1 MTDTEAKKTAA
12 RTGLYLVSPEQK
24 PGIKWPTRPKD
35 ALPGEGQYSY
45 YARKFMEAQ
54 TDRSEPEASPIE
66 RELDTDEQEQ
76 AASKR

>member
-1 MTDTEAKKTAA
+1 MTNTKAKKTAA

-35 ALPGEGQYSY
+35 AVPDEGQYSY
-45 YARKFMEAQ
+45 CGRKFMEAQ
-54 TDRSEPEASPIE
+54 TDRSEPEVSPIE

-76 AASKR
+76 ASSKR